1 MDKIKEAAELILK
14 SKKVFALTGA
24 GISTDSG
31 IPDFRSSTGYY
42 SKMDPTLALSKDRL
56 INHPEIFY
64 KEGYKILEDLN
75 DQEPNDG
82 HKALAKMEEL
92 GYLSGII
99 TQNIDNLHAKA
110 GSKNIYEVHGETR
123 GTHCMNCGK
132 EYPFSHMREKV
143 ESGEIPP
150 KCDKCGGVIRPN
162 VVMFGDMMPDDF
174 ERGAR
179 ELDSTDTL
187 IVVGSSLT
195 VSPVNFLPNYVDHL
209 IIINNDPTPMDRRAD
224 FVFHENSSKVLQ
236 EILKEIEI
244 RSWCTE
250 ILLIFTTSSC
260 MILIMKKFIYL

>member
-1 MDKIKEAAELILK
+1 MDKIKEACDLILN

-31 IPDFRSSTGYY
+31 IPDFRSNTGYY
-42 SKMDPTLALSKDRL
+42 SKMDPALALSKDRL
-56 INHPEIFY
+56 LNHPEIFY

-75 DQEPNDG
+75 DQEPNKG
-82 HKALAKMEEL
+82 HIALAKLEEM

-123 GTHCMNCGK
+123 GIHCINCGS
-132 EYPFSHMREKV
+132 EYPFSVMREKV
-143 ESGEIPP
+143 EKDEIPP
-150 KCDKCGGVIRPN
+150 KCDKCGGTLRPN

-174 ERGAR
+174 ERGVR
-179 ELDSTDTL
+179 ELDNTEIL

-209 IIINNDPTPMDRRAD
+209 IIINNDKTPMDRRAD
-224 FVFHENSSKVLQ
+224 VVINENSTIVLE
-236 EILKEIEI
+236 EILEEIEKRI
-244 RSWCTE
+244 
-250 ILLIFTTSSC
+250 
-260 MILIMKKFIYL
+260 

>member
-1 MDKIKEAAELILK
+1 MDKLQKAVDLILN

-31 IPDFRSSTGYY
+31 IPDFRSSSGYY
-42 SKMDPTLALSKDRL
+42 TKMDPTLALSKDRL
-56 INHPEIFY
+56 LNHPEIFY

-75 DQEPNDG
+75 DQKPNGG
-82 HKALAKMEEL
+82 HIALAKLEEMGKL
-92 GYLSGII
+92 AGII

-123 GTHCMNCGK
+123 GIHCMSCSH
-132 EYPFSHMREKV
+132 EYEFKVMRDKV
-143 ESGEIPP
+143 EACEIPP
-150 KCDKCGGVIRPN
+150 KCDNCGGILRPN

-179 ELDSTDTL
+179 ELDDTDTL

-209 IIINNDPTPMDRRAD
+209 IIINNDPTPMDSRAD
-224 FVFHENSSKVLQ
+224 VVFNENSTKVLT
-236 EILKEIEI
+236 EILKEVEK
-244 RSWCTE
+244 RLWCME
-250 ILLIFTTSSC
+250 ILHIF
-260 MILIMKKFIYL
+260 MIN